1 MYNHMTEEDGRKVCM
16 KGWEIARI
24 KERLPT
30 YDSFNDIYPITKSD
44 LYSQAT
50 SINMTQ
56 ESLKY
61 VSSESVYMDSKSDD
75 KWFGENEDI
84 VFDCFDNENENV

>member
-1 MYNHMTEEDGRKVCM
+1 
-16 KGWEIARI
+16 
-24 KERLPT
+24 
-30 YDSFNDIYPITKSD
+30 
-44 LYSQAT
+44 
-50 SINMTQ
+50 MTQ